1 MKRIFFFCILTLG
14 GLISLKTFAQSEN
27 VADSLYYLQS
37 TESDSDSSLVE
48 YPFAAYQ
55 EQYCSQLNITARAVV
70 RYESSAV
77 CYLELQDYPDLL
89 GSTLLVLSD
98 NEIYKAITAKGERD
112 FLLENLPLNRNF
124 IVQYADGCGR
134 TTNLTSF
141 TTLAENQL
149 EGIVVS
155 PKLMTMMGDYYQT
168 MVFTLPEYLESESTL
183 SYYEKLSFWQD
194 IAFNDQPFADNL
206 SYGEFPIE
214 NASIN
219 SSGSECNC
227 RLLLTRPAF
236 APGYEN
242 NIEPAASIP
251 VPTGDVAVYSGH
263 ISTNGWSEEENWV
276 EDNPDKGKFYRSLG
290 NKGAARRQV
299 NWAKGRKI
307 HTRIS
312 DLNTSASD
320 INYSQIQILWYCFE
334 GFFHFTDCGCR
345 KTVDYKAKYNTHMRS
360 QMALPSCFLCGSKK
374 GRSKA
379 EDLAVLT
386 LSDQTGMVTVLD
398 AGQGTVGSECEQTW
412 NVDFF
417 LNLVDVAAAI
427 ATPILSGGSTT
438 NWGDAVDEIASSLQT
453 LISTPVQ
460 NITGCSSKDEL
471 ATLIHQN
478 SQFTMG
484 ANVITYLTLFSM
496 GNTTVQGATSWEGE
510 TSISSEF
517 SLAVGISPV
526 SNGDQPKYCCSHGL
540 SSWIV
545 ANFETI
551 TLPPMPPF
559 IPNSITVSDPYPS
572 PTNMEALLSP
582 IEGFFDALLLG
593 FNGEQ
598 YGALLRPWCET
609 GNKWAINSNI
619 ATNEV
624 VAYTIF
630 DLVGRAVYHGTALPS
645 EMRQAQFLREKLP
658 QKGVYVVSF
667 NIDNKSYSFKLIN
680 P

>member
-1 MKRIFFFCILTLG
+1 
-14 GLISLKTFAQSEN
+14 
-27 VADSLYYLQS
+27 
-37 TESDSDSSLVE
+37 
-48 YPFAAYQ
+48 
-55 EQYCSQLNITARAVV
+55 
-70 RYESSAV
+70 
-77 CYLELQDYPDLL
+77 
-89 GSTLLVLSD
+89 
-98 NEIYKAITAKGERD
+98 
-112 FLLENLPLNRNF
+112 
-124 IVQYADGCGR
+124 
-134 TTNLTSF
+134 
-141 TTLAENQL
+141 
-149 EGIVVS
+149 
-155 PKLMTMMGDYYQT
+155 
-168 MVFTLPEYLESESTL
+168 
-183 SYYEKLSFWQD
+183 
-194 IAFNDQPFADNL
+194 
-206 SYGEFPIE
+206 
-214 NASIN
+214 
-219 SSGSECNC
+219 
-227 RLLLTRPAF
+227 
-236 APGYEN
+236 
-242 NIEPAASIP
+242 
-251 VPTGDVAVYSGH
+251 
-263 ISTNGWSEEENWV
+263 
-276 EDNPDKGKFYRSLG
+276 
-290 NKGAARRQV
+290 
-299 NWAKGRKI
+299 
-307 HTRIS
+307 
-312 DLNTSASD
+312 
-320 INYSQIQILWYCFE
+320 
-334 GFFHFTDCGCR
+334 
-345 KTVDYKAKYNTHMRS
+345 
-360 QMALPSCFLCGSKK
+360 MALPSCFLCGSKK

-630 DLVGRAVYHGTALPS
+630 DLVGRAVYHGTALPAKCDKPNFYAKNYLKRGFMS
-645 EMRQAQFLREKLP
+645 
-658 QKGVYVVSF
+658 
-667 NIDNKSYSFKLIN
+667 
-680 P
+680 